1 MRLATIITPNGPRLR
16 VKTDSGGYADIAE
29 AAGEPGL
36 AALTSFL
43 AGGPAA
49 LEAAR
54 GLRGSEGRACGQ
66 RGFGRPSRAR
76 ADPLPRREL
85 HRARA

>member
-1 MRLATIITPNGPRLR
+1 MRLATIITPNGPRLH

-29 AAGEPGL
+29 AAGEPRPRG
-36 AALTSFL
+36 AHVVP

-54 GLRGSEGRACGQ
+54 GLPGLRRPRLRAADFGPAVPRPRGSSA
-66 RGFGRPSRAR
+66 SA
-76 ADPLPRREL
+76 
-85 HRARA
+85 

>member
-1 MRLATIITPNGPRLR
+1 MRLATIITPNGPRLH

-43 AGGPAA
+43 AGGRLRWRRPAA
-49 LEAAR
+49 SRAAR
-54 GLRGSEGRACGQ
+54 AAPASPRISGRPYPRPRGSSA
-66 RGFGRPSRAR
+66 SA
-76 ADPLPRREL
+76 
-85 HRARA
+85 